1 MLTIQPISGLP
12 RAAVTDYLR
21 TRREASAEPEI
32 RGWFNAD
39 NSITQLKPHVI
50 LAMVGT
56 VDVRRGNISQGPKDL
71 RNMLTDIFTQSP
83 NSWVILSTIPP
94 LGSQVQFSDQVTG
107 YNKAIMN
114 VAAEFP
120 RVSTIDFYTAC
131 NNIITACF
139 GGDGIHPMPAG
150 YDVLTPLWFQDITP
164 ALRNVIVNPPAG
176 SGVKAAG

>member
-71 RNMLTDIFTQSP
+71 RNMLTDIFT
-83 NSWVILSTIPP
+83 I
-94 LGSQVQFSDQVTG
+94 SQ
-107 YNKAIMN
+107 
-114 VAAEFP
+114 
-120 RVSTIDFYTAC
+120 
-131 NNIITACF
+131 
-139 GGDGIHPMPAG
+139 
-150 YDVLTPLWFQDITP
+150 
-164 ALRNVIVNPPAG
+164 
-176 SGVKAAG
+176 

>member
-1 MLTIQPISGLP
+1 MSFRETHHAHHPADLWTTP
-12 RAAVTDYLR
+12 RSRHRL
-21 TRREASAEPEI
+21 SAYSP
-32 RGWFNAD
+32 RSQSPLNPKSVDGFNAD

-94 LGSQVQFSDQVTG
+94 LGSQVKFSDQVTG

-131 NNIITACF
+131 N
-139 GGDGIHPMPAG
+139 
-150 YDVLTPLWFQDITP
+150 
-164 ALRNVIVNPPAG
+164 
-176 SGVKAAG
+176 K